1 MEKFMTVFRKPVQEN
16 KAVEEY
22 DQNLDSFDIDTEADV
37 DDEDDT
43 VNIKP
48 LYLDDEPLSRELE
61 YTPTKSVQIHYC
73 LYKMVD
79 DLNIPFLQFYMEK
92 KEGEYSFPL
101 FVTAEQGIDNE
112 KSSDG
117 VVDTEED
124 SEESTDDKLEPME
137 EPESAEDTVSMTP
150 VEPESTEPV
159 TTEPV
164 TTEPVTTEPVTTETE
179 STETESTGPVSTEPV
194 TTEPVTTEPVTTE
207 PVTTE
212 PVTTEPESIEPVTTE
227 PVSTEPVTTE
237 PVTTEPV
244 STEPVTTEPVTTEP
258 VTTEPES
265 TEPVTTEPVTT
276 EPVTTEHVTT
286 EPVSTETDIIY
297 NLCKEFFMKC
307 TSLKEDE
314 SSKRYKG
321 FVEIDTNNFVV
332 VFNCTD
338 LEINTENHDTANVI
352 LDEITNKKVIETPIA
367 EFVTKFFEEH
377 EYMKY
382 VTDENNYPI
391 PTPSCL
397 YMVDIIDGNKEN
409 VIKSQN
415 TMSILDIQVEH
426 PIFGNIYL
434 FSSKPLEINTQIGRY
449 SVFTNKSLYMMNRD
463 FELDENLREYK
474 HEFDDFSV
482 VCFFEEGV
490 KYYAV
495 YTQTVFM
502 EI

>member
-1 MEKFMTVFRKPVQEN
+1 MNSKKGLRSIIMEKFMTVFRKPVQEN

-124 SEESTDDKLEPME
+124 TEESTDDKLEPME

-150 VEPESTEPV
+150 VEPTVEKPTVEETVSMTPVEPIVEKPTVEDSVSMTPMEPVTTGPESTEPV
-159 TTEPV
+159 TTEP
-164 TTEPVTTEPVTTETE
+164 E
-179 STETESTGPVSTEPV
+179 S
-194 TTEPVTTEPVTTE
+194 
-207 PVTTE
+207 TE
-212 PVTTEPESIEPVTTE
+212 PVTTEPESIEPVSTE
-227 PVSTEPVTTE
+227 PVS
-237 PVTTEPV
+237 
-244 STEPVTTEPVTTEP
+244 TEPVTTEP

-276 EPVTTEHVTT
+276 ETE
-286 EPVSTETDIIY
+286 STETDIIY
-297 NLCKEFFMKC
+297 NLCKEFFMKY

-474 HEFDDFSV
+474 HDFDDFSV

>member
-73 LYKMVD
+73 FYKMVD

-124 SEESTDDKLEPME
+124 TEESTDDKLEPME

-150 VEPESTEPV
+150 VEPTVEKPTVEETVSMTPVEPTVEKPTVEDSVSMSPTEPV

-164 TTEPVTTEPVTTETE
+164 TTEPVTTDT
-179 STETESTGPVSTEPV
+179 V
-194 TTEPVTTEPVTTE
+194 TTEPVTTEPVTTGPE
-207 PVTTE
+207 SPELVTTE
-212 PVTTEPESIEPVTTE
+212 TE
-227 PVSTEPVTTE
+227 
-237 PVTTEPV
+237 
-244 STEPVTTEPVTTEP
+244 
-258 VTTEPES
+258 
-265 TEPVTTEPVTT
+265 
-276 EPVTTEHVTT
+276 
-286 EPVSTETDIIY
+286 STETDIIY

>member
-1 MEKFMTVFRKPVQEN
+1 MNSKKGLRSIIMEKFMTVFRKPVQEN

-73 LYKMVD
+73 FYKMVD

-124 SEESTDDKLEPME
+124 TEESTDDKLEPME
-137 EPESAEDTVSMTP
+137 EPESAEDTVSMTS
-150 VEPESTEPV
+150 VEPESPEPVTTEPV

-179 STETESTGPVSTEPV
+179 STEPVSTEPVSTEPVTTETESTEPVTTGPV
-194 TTEPVTTEPVTTE
+194 TTEPVTTEPVT
-207 PVTTE
+207 
-212 PVTTEPESIEPVTTE
+212 
-227 PVSTEPVTTE
+227 
-237 PVTTEPV
+237 
-244 STEPVTTEPVTTEP
+244 TEPVTTEPVTTEP

-276 EPVTTEHVTT
+276 ETE
-286 EPVSTETDIIY
+286 STETDIIY

-307 TSLKEDE
+307 SSLKEDE

-449 SVFTNKSLYMMNRD
+449 SVFTNKSLYTMNRD
-463 FELDENLREYK
+463 FELEENLREYK
-474 HEFDDFSV
+474 HDFDDFSV

>member
-1 MEKFMTVFRKPVQEN
+1 MNSKKGLRSIIMEKFMTVFRKPVQEN

-73 LYKMVD
+73 FYKMVD

-124 SEESTDDKLEPME
+124 TEESTDDKLEPME
-137 EPESAEDTVSMTP
+137 EPESAEDTVSMTSVEPTVEKPTVEETVSMTP
-150 VEPESTEPV
+150 VEPTVEKPTIEDSVSMSPTEPVTIGPESTEPV
-159 TTEPV
+159 TTEPESP
-164 TTEPVTTEPVTTETE
+164 EPVT
-179 STETESTGPVSTEPV
+179 TEPV

-212 PVTTEPESIEPVTTE
+212 PVTTEPVTTE
-227 PVSTEPVTTE
+227 P
-237 PVTTEPV
+237 
-244 STEPVTTEPVTTEP
+244 
-258 VTTEPES
+258 
-265 TEPVTTEPVTT
+265 
-276 EPVTTEHVTT
+276 VTT

-415 TMSILDIQVEH
+415 IMSILDIQVEH

-474 HEFDDFSV
+474 HDFDDFSV

>member
-1 MEKFMTVFRKPVQEN
+1 MNSKKGLRSIIMEKFMTVFRKPVQEN

-73 LYKMVD
+73 FYKMVD

-124 SEESTDDKLEPME
+124 TEESTDDKLEPME

-150 VEPESTEPV
+150 VEPTVEKPTVEETVSMTPVEPTV
-159 TTEPV
+159 EKPTVEDSVSMTPMEP
-164 TTEPVTTEPVTTETE
+164 
-179 STETESTGPVSTEPV
+179 
-194 TTEPVTTEPVTTE
+194 
-207 PVTTE
+207 
-212 PVTTEPESIEPVTTE
+212 
-227 PVSTEPVTTE
+227 
-237 PVTTEPV
+237 
-244 STEPVTTEPVTTEP
+244 
-258 VTTEPES
+258 
-265 TEPVTTEPVTT
+265 
-276 EPVTTEHVTT
+276 VTT

-415 TMSILDIQVEH
+415 IMSILDIQVEH

-474 HEFDDFSV
+474 HDFDDFSV